1 MQSYSYVRCGEQPQ
15 TAPAF
20 LLPSTGSFH
29 LRGWLQ
35 TSTDVAQ
42 GAAIKLALSTGQPP
56 NIRGGGDH
64 MENLAN
70 NLELAFKERE
80 KTREPEEK
88 VCFEPWHVNPVEKP
102 LRVRFQEMFRRV

>member
-1 MQSYSYVRCGEQPQ
+1 
-15 TAPAF
+15 
-20 LLPSTGSFH
+20 
-29 LRGWLQ
+29 
-35 TSTDVAQ
+35 
-42 GAAIKLALSTGQPP
+42 
-56 NIRGGGDH
+56 